1 MRPQRRIEICLVLDM
16 EIFYFRSRQ
25 AIVIY
30 GQAPWPKP
38 LFDFCGRKRKKTNG
52 KLGKL
57 SFQFRLWDKL
67 LVVSHAA
74 HKLNAQLHHFWL
86 SHLGGFQTN
95 QQKAL
100 NRDVWRWGGRGASFG
115 ISVNPIW
122 TKGGRL
128 CPPYY
133 YCPPPSFWT
142 MRRLCHV
149 SMNFAKRCG
158 LVRQK
163 IYKVKFVLSALTQA
177 KG

>member
-1 MRPQRRIEICLVLDM
+1 MYLGYGNFLLHI
-16 EIFYFRSRQ
+16 Q
-25 AIVIY
+25 ANY
-30 GQAPWPKP
+30 SYLWPSPWPRP

-100 NRDVWRWGGRGASFG
+100 NRDVRRWGAGGQVLGYQLTPFGPRGADYARH
-115 ISVNPIW
+115 I
-122 TKGGRL
+122 TT
-128 CPPYY
+128 
-133 YCPPPSFWT
+133 CPPPHLLGW
-142 MRRLCHV
+142 CGV
-149 SMNFAKRCG
+149 S
-158 LVRQK
+158 
-163 IYKVKFVLSALTQA
+163 A
-177 KG
+177 KGQFFKRTFWKNWGYQKVLLKLTKL